1 MDLAQRPDVQ
11 QVLQFLPGGGQDIR
25 LLADNVRHA
34 ADSNCLVIGNDAILH
49 AADIHLACGGVLPAL
64 LWLRQVA
71 DGRWWWYMNSED
83 DGENNEVEE
92 GAEPEPVPIQM
103 PVPLQGQG
111 QGQGQEHIVEM
122 DIDA

>member
-1 MDLAQRPDVQ
+1 
-11 QVLQFLPGGGQDIR
+11 
-25 LLADNVRHA
+25 
-34 ADSNCLVIGNDAILH
+34 
-49 AADIHLACGGVLPAL
+49 
-64 LWLRQVA
+64 
-71 DGRWWWYMNSED
+71 MNSED